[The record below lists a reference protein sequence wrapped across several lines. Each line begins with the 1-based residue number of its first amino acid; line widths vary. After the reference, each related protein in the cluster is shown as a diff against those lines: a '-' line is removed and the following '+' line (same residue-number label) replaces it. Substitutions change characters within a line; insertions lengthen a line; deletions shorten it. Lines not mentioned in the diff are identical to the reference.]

1 MTPQSRIRRIG
12 WIAALAICT
21 ALYLMLH
28 LKVHSVRSD
37 VVRAERQI
45 VALEQAKVLLE
56 TEYETR
62 ANQLQLAAW
71 NRVDFGYTAPE
82 ASQFVDNERQLAS
95 FSSPRVP
102 GAPQPITVAMADA
115 GEAPPFPKMV
125 SPLTGQPI
133 EADLVTPQADRATR
147 QLAVSMGEGRTRIP
161 LAAVAQ
167 VTSGIS
173 GGISGR

>member
-21 ALYLMLH
+21 ALYLLLH

-45 VALEQAKVLLE
+45 VALEQAKLLLE
-56 TEYETR
+56 TEYESR

-95 FSSPRVP
+95 FSGPRAP
-102 GAPQPITVAMADA
+102 GAPQPITVAVADA
-115 GEAPPFPKMV
+115 AEAPPFPKMV
-125 SPLTGQPI
+125 SPLTGEPI
-133 EADLVTPQADRATR
+133 EADLVTPQADRPTR
-147 QLAVSMGEGRTRIP
+147 QFAVSSGEGRTRIP

-167 VTSGIS
+167 VSARVSAGIAA
-173 GGISGR
+173 R